1 MNKDGCV
8 QPEDTAFLCLCET
21 EALRSA
27 DEVEQSIVLEFSDI
41 SKISQKS
48 TKDLLR
54 QNNTRGNPGNSILSK
69 LWVSM
74 HLVKPPGTIAKNQGI
89 SSRDCLPVVL

>member
-8 QPEDTAFLCLCET
+8 QPEDAAFLCLCEIG
-21 EALRSA
+21 ALRSA
-27 DEVEQSIVLEFSDI
+27 DEAEQLTVLEFSDI

-54 QNNTRGNPGNSILSK
+54 QNKTRGNPGNSILNK
-69 LWVSM
+69 L
-74 HLVKPPGTIAKNQGI
+74 
-89 SSRDCLPVVL
+89 